1 MSNLGLDMT
10 TLFTMTAKQAVR
22 EQALPFHPDM
32 NTGIYGLK
40 AYKLAMEN
48 TNYNK
53 EGKATISSDNE
64 WTEESEWDNMFEQV
78 KTKSKRI

>member
-1 MSNLGLDMT
+1 
-10 TLFTMTAKQAVR
+10 
-22 EQALPFHPDM
+22 M